1 MAGVTLDK
9 KYDCIRPECHFDY
22 KVFEYFINS
31 DSNPELLFEQK
42 EEKYDYF
49 EDWGKWQHI
58 DDSYNPPVSLKDVDN
73 ERIPPPNL
81 LTKKFNS
88 YGFRYSS
95 DIGIGSPEYV
105 WYSHTD
111 LDLDK
116 MKIIKEKIR
125 DPLVDTIIKAKE
137 LEDVYKQCRAYK
149 RAVEDELITE
159 EQIPQIPTPSGLTY
173 DCETVDCKA
182 VKKLINGITLEC
194 KLIREEPSLGEEYAG
209 CDLSKYWWYGWL
221 PAQWLNQKST
231 NINDRVPLGGN
242 TAGAPTTFEEPEA
255 AGPPYQS
262 VVGLY
267 SCPVESDN
275 KIVENPNPLG
285 PYYGTFGGFTADPC
299 GCINEPKSFQ
309 PDYIE
314 ECKFPTIGSK
324 YTEYLEYVRSV
335 GARYWNTPLKSPLLR
350 NAQMKLLFSQ
360 QIEFQASGYSDLH
373 PGDMI
378 ELKFPPTSMNDGE
391 GNSNTT
397 NGKWLIIK
405 INHSFDSSL
414 RHISVITCVRDSS
427 PSA

>member
-1 MAGVTLDK
+1 MATLDK

-22 KVFEYFINS
+22 KVFEYYINS

-42 EEKYDYF
+42 EETYDYF
-49 EDWGKWQHI
+49 EDWGKWQHM
-58 DDSYNPPVSLKDVDN
+58 DDSYRPPVSLEDVDN

-95 DIGIGSPEYV
+95 DIGIGSPENV

-111 LDLDK
+111 LDLDQ
-116 MKIIKEKIR
+116 MKIIKEEIR
-125 DPLVDTIIKAKE
+125 DPLVYMIIEAKE
-137 LEDVYKQCRAYK
+137 VEDVYKQCRAYK
-149 RAVEDELITE
+149 RAVEDEIITE
-159 EQIPQIPTPSGLTY
+159 DQIPQIPTPSGFTY
-173 DCETVDCKA
+173 DCEYVDCET
-182 VKKLINGITLEC
+182 VKDLINGIPLEC
-194 KLIREEPSLGEEYAG
+194 KLIEEVLGEEYTG

-262 VVGLY
+262 IIGLY
-267 SCPVESDN
+267 DCPVESEDEEN

-285 PYYGTFGGFTADPC
+285 SYYGAFGGFTADPC

-314 ECKFPTIGSK
+314 ECKFPTVGPK

-350 NAQMKLLFSQ
+350 NAQMKLLFNQ
-360 QIEFQASGYSDLH
+360 QIEFQASGYSDLYV
-373 PGDMI
+373 GDVI
-378 ELKFPPTSMNDGE
+378 ELVFPPTAMTEDENVE
-391 GNSNTT
+391 SNTT
-397 NGKWLIIK
+397 NGKWLIVK
-405 INHSFDSSL
+405 IFHSFDKSL
-414 RHISVITCVRDSS
+414 RHTSSITCVRDSS